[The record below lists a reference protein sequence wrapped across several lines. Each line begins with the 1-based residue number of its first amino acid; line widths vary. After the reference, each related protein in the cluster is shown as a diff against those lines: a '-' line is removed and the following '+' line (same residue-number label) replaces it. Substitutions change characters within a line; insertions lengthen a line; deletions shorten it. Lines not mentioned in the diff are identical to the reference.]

1 MAQKISNLDNT
12 TLSILRIFIQMR
24 NKLPRKTL
32 SQEKNMKETIQAQQK
47 EQTEVD
53 GPTKYQKCVVFL
65 ELNCN
70 NYLQFSTIDINLIIY
85 MIIRRFKKENQ
96 LYYVLKIFD
105 FGVKM
110 RCVQEMI
117 SLSIKHLP
125 RMHYFERN

>member
-1 MAQKISNLDNT
+1 
-12 TLSILRIFIQMR
+12 
-24 NKLPRKTL
+24 
-32 SQEKNMKETIQAQQK
+32 MKETIQAQQK

>member
-1 MAQKISNLDNT
+1 
-12 TLSILRIFIQMR
+12 
-24 NKLPRKTL
+24 
-32 SQEKNMKETIQAQQK
+32 MKETIQAQQK
-47 EQTEVD
+47 ERTEGD

-125 RMHYFERN
+125 RMHYFECN

>member
-85 MIIRRFKKENQ
+85 MLIRRQKKKNMET
-96 LYYVLKIFD
+96 L
-105 FGVKM
+105 
-110 RCVQEMI
+110 C
-117 SLSIKHLP
+117 S
-125 RMHYFERN
+125 

>member
-12 TLSILRIFIQMR
+12 TLSILRFIQMR
-24 NKLPRKTL
+24 KKLPQKTL

-47 EQTEVD
+47 ERTEVD